1 MPLLTPGAHPVFKAV
16 FIMFEDD
23 RQKRCT
29 RIPEAFRCII
39 GFFTK
44 IFSPNFSTSTY
55 TALNK
60 TIDIL

>member
-1 MPLLTPGAHPVFKAV
+1 MPLLTSGTHPVFKAV

-44 IFSPNFSTSTY
+44 NFSPDFST
-55 TALNK
+55 K
-60 TIDIL
+60 T